1 MAISRI
7 KPANKST
14 AKSAKQPVRRQAN
27 PVGRPVG
34 RNSSDTRETILTV
47 AEALFAEGGYDGT
60 SIRDIGQ
67 RAHVQAAVIGYHF
80 GTKAELFDAV
90 VERRGALL
98 NATRLGLLE
107 AAKKNRRNRP
117 IPLEALIRNYVSP
130 FLEMTSH
137 GDVGWR
143 NFAALMGRLANSQLG
158 TEVIAKH
165 FNRIATLYL
174 SELRRTLPSMPE
186 GQLIDAFLYMVSAML
201 FVCADTQRWE
211 RLTNKTVKQPRDAEA
226 IMKDLLPFVVGGFKA
241 LLKPAKG
248 AKLP

>member
-14 AKSAKQPVRRQAN
+14 AKAAKQPVRRQAN

-34 RNSSDTRETILTV
+34 RNSSETRETILTV

-107 AAKKNRRNRP
+107 AAKKKSAESTDSAGS
-117 IPLEALIRNYVSP
+117 LD
-130 FLEMTSH
+130 T
-137 GDVGWR
+137 
-143 NFAALMGRLANSQLG
+143 
-158 TEVIAKH
+158 
-165 FNRIATLYL
+165 
-174 SELRRTLPSMPE
+174 ELRFTVSGNDQPWRCGLAQFRRADGALGEFSAWHGSYRQTL
-186 GQLIDAFLYMVSAML
+186 
-201 FVCADTQRWE
+201 
-211 RLTNKTVKQPRDAEA
+211 
-226 IMKDLLPFVVGGFKA
+226 
-241 LLKPAKG
+241 
-248 AKLP
+248 